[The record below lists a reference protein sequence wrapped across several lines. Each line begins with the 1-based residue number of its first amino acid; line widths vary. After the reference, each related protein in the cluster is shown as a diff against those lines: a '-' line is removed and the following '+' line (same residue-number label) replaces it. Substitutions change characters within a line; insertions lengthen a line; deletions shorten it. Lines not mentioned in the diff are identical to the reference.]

1 MTDKPASLPRA
12 QPLHSMSSVLP
23 SHLGLCSPS
32 CSPLA
37 WAGRGFKA
45 LLMISLCWPCSLCER
60 DTGNSQCYACC
71 HMPTALPRQ
80 LPAADAKNYSQAG
93 VTLITYLCIDVLVEG
108 GTSLQL
114 SFLIQE
120 VSMIMMIFSSGSLAL
135 QDKGGGYKICCMKDT
150 PSSLPRAQ
158 PFPSVPSVLPSHLG
172 LCLPYCSPLA
182 WAGRGL
188 KLFL

>member
-135 QDKGGGYKICCMKDT
+135 QDKGGIHKTCCMT
-150 PSSLPRAQ
+150 ATTGSLPRAH
-158 PFPSVPSVLPSHLG
+158 PVPSMPSVLPSHL
-172 LCLPYCSPLA
+172 CFCSPSFSPVA
-182 WAGRGL
+182 RAGRGV
-188 KLFL
+188 